1 VDLPKAKEKV
11 GRKRG
16 RRGQPKKGNMSQLPE
31 VCRPSLNDMLRP
43 SSKLDHPITR
53 PNPSEPTTC

>member
-16 RRGQPKKGNMSQLPE
+16 RRGQPKKGDMSQLPE

-43 SSKLDHPITR
+43 SSKLDHPDY
-53 PNPSEPTTC
+53 PSQS